1 MIFILFHWE
10 INVNNVSCV
19 NLCNF
24 CSMFS
29 KWRGPHLKR
38 QSSAK
43 LYCSKHLKCNSYIEV
58 NNMFSLKFPEKVDT
72 PAQKKILN

>member
-1 MIFILFHWE
+1 VILILFHWE

-19 NLCNF
+19 SLWNF

-43 LYCSKHLKCNSYIEV
+43 LYCIVAN
-58 NNMFSLKFPEKVDT
+58 
-72 PAQKKILN
+72 ILNATRALK